1 MGYQKNVIFQKG
13 KGRRET
19 CKQVLLKME
28 EKKGNLPVEE
38 QGNVSIDTNNEVE
51 EKELELEMQLPNVEN
66 GEGRVKQAEQFD
78 VTQAEFEIY
87 NLVTDLSEIYS
98 EMYNNVGKKIDLE
111 AKENAELLLTFAD
124 FDTALAISSLL
135 SLELMNVIRT
145 VFKDDPNSI
154 QTVLTAVIKN
164 VNASM
169 EEITPEEIEPMDE
182 FDDIPDETPIV
193 YN

>member
-1 MGYQKNVIFQKG
+1 
-13 KGRRET
+13 
-19 CKQVLLKME
+19 ME
-28 EKKGNLPVEE
+28 ENKENLPVEE
-38 QGNVSIDTNNEVE
+38 QENVPTGANDEVK
-51 EKELELEMQLPNVEN
+51 EKELELEMQPPNVEN
-66 GEGRVKQAEQFD
+66 GEEKVKQAEQFD

-145 VFKDDPNSI
+145 VFQDDPESI
-154 QTVLTAVIKN
+154 QKVLTAVIKN
-164 VNASM
+164 VNTSM
-169 EEITPEEIEPMDE
+169 EEISPEEIEPMDE

>member
-1 MGYQKNVIFQKG
+1 MKENK
-13 KGRRET
+13 E
-19 CKQVLLKME
+19 
-28 EKKGNLPVEE
+28 NLPVEE
-38 QGNVSIDTNNEVE
+38 QENMPTDINRKAE
-51 EKELELEMQLPNVEN
+51 EKELELEMQPPNNKDAE
-66 GEGRVKQAEQFD
+66 ERVKQAEQFD

-87 NLVTDLSEIYS
+87 NLVTDLSKIYS

-111 AKENAELLLTFAD
+111 DKENAELLLTFAD

>member
-1 MGYQKNVIFQKG
+1 MKENK
-13 KGRRET
+13 E
-19 CKQVLLKME
+19 
-28 EKKGNLPVEE
+28 NLPVEE
-38 QGNVSIDTNNEVE
+38 QENMPTDINGKAE
-51 EKELELEMQLPNVEN
+51 EKELEMEIQPPNKDAE
-66 GEGRVKQAEQFD
+66 ERVKQAEQFD

-182 FDDIPDETPIV
+182 LDDIPDETPIV

>member
-1 MGYQKNVIFQKG
+1 
-13 KGRRET
+13 
-19 CKQVLLKME
+19 ME
-28 EKKGNLPVEE
+28 ENKENLPVEE
-38 QGNVSIDTNNEVE
+38 QENVSPDTNDEAE
-51 EKELELEMQLPNVEN
+51 EKELELEMQPPNVEN
-66 GEGRVKQAEQFD
+66 GEERVKQAEQFD

-111 AKENAELLLTFAD
+111 DKGNTELLLTFAD

-145 VFKDDPNSI
+145 VFQDDPESI
-154 QTVLTAVIKN
+154 QKVLTAVIKN
-164 VNASM
+164 VNTSM

-182 FDDIPDETPIV
+182 FSDIPDETPIV

>member
-1 MGYQKNVIFQKG
+1 MKENKEI
-13 KGRRET
+13 
-19 CKQVLLKME
+19 
-28 EKKGNLPVEE
+28 LPVEE
-38 QGNVSIDTNNEVE
+38 QENMPTDINGKAE
-51 EKELELEMQLPNVEN
+51 EKELELEMQPPNSKDAE
-66 GEGRVKQAEQFD
+66 ERVKQAEQFD

-98 EMYNNVGKKIDLE
+98 EMYNNVGKKINLE

-182 FDDIPDETPIV
+182 LDDIPDETPIV

>member
-1 MGYQKNVIFQKG
+1 
-13 KGRRET
+13 
-19 CKQVLLKME
+19 ME

-38 QGNVSIDTNNEVE
+38 QGNMSIDTNNEVE
-51 EKELELEMQLPNVEN
+51 EKKLELEMQPPNIEN
-66 GEGRVKQAEQFD
+66 GEGRIKQAEQFD

-111 AKENAELLLTFAD
+111 SKENAELLLTFAD

-145 VFKDDPNSI
+145 VFQDDPESI
-154 QTVLTAVIKN
+154 QKVLTAVIKN

-182 FDDIPDETPIV
+182 FDDIQDETPIV

>member
-1 MGYQKNVIFQKG
+1 
-13 KGRRET
+13 
-19 CKQVLLKME
+19 ME
-28 EKKGNLPVEE
+28 ENKENLPVEE
-38 QGNVSIDTNNEVE
+38 QGNVATDPNDEAE

-66 GEGRVKQAEQFD
+66 GEERVKQAEQFD

-145 VFKDDPNSI
+145 VFQDDPESI
-154 QTVLTAVIKN
+154 QKVLTAVIKN
-164 VNASM
+164 VNTSM
-169 EEITPEEIEPMDE
+169 EEISPEEIEPMDE

>member
-1 MGYQKNVIFQKG
+1 
-13 KGRRET
+13 
-19 CKQVLLKME
+19 ME
-28 EKKGNLPVEE
+28 ENKENLPVEE
-38 QGNVSIDTNNEVE
+38 QENVSPDTNDEAE
-51 EKELELEMQLPNVEN
+51 EKELELEMQPPNVGN
-66 GEGRVKQAEQFD
+66 GEERIKQAEQFD

-111 AKENAELLLTFAD
+111 DKGNTELLLTFAD

-145 VFKDDPNSI
+145 VFQDDPESI
-154 QTVLTAVIKN
+154 QKVLTAVIKN
-164 VNASM
+164 VNTSM

-182 FDDIPDETPIV
+182 FSDIPDETPIV

>member
-1 MGYQKNVIFQKG
+1 
-13 KGRRET
+13 
-19 CKQVLLKME
+19 ME
-28 EKKGNLPVEE
+28 ENKENLPVEE
-38 QGNVSIDTNNEVE
+38 QENVSPDTNDEAE
-51 EKELELEMQLPNVEN
+51 EKELELEMRPPNVEN
-66 GEGRVKQAEQFD
+66 GEERVKQAEQFD

-111 AKENAELLLTFAD
+111 DKGNTELLLTFAD

-145 VFKDDPNSI
+145 VFQDDPESI
-154 QTVLTAVIKN
+154 QKVLTAVIKN
-164 VNASM
+164 VNTSM

-182 FDDIPDETPIV
+182 FSDIPDETPIV

>member
-1 MGYQKNVIFQKG
+1 
-13 KGRRET
+13 
-19 CKQVLLKME
+19 
-28 EKKGNLPVEE
+28 
-38 QGNVSIDTNNEVE
+38 
-51 EKELELEMQLPNVEN
+51 
-66 GEGRVKQAEQFD
+66 
-78 VTQAEFEIY
+78 
-87 NLVTDLSEIYS
+87 
-98 EMYNNVGKKIDLE
+98 
-111 AKENAELLLTFAD
+111 
-124 FDTALAISSLL
+124 
-135 SLELMNVIRT
+135 MNVIRT

>member
-1 MGYQKNVIFQKG
+1 
-13 KGRRET
+13 
-19 CKQVLLKME
+19 ME

-38 QGNVSIDTNNEVE
+38 QGNMSVDTNNEVE
-51 EKELELEMQLPNVEN
+51 E
-66 GEGRVKQAEQFD
+66 
-78 VTQAEFEIY
+78 
-87 NLVTDLSEIYS
+87 S
-98 EMYNNVGKKIDLE
+98 
-111 AKENAELLLTFAD
+111 KENAELLLTFAD

-145 VFKDDPNSI
+145 VFQDDPESI
-154 QTVLTAVIKN
+154 QKVLTAVIKN

>member
-1 MGYQKNVIFQKG
+1 
-13 KGRRET
+13 
-19 CKQVLLKME
+19 ME
-28 EKKGNLPVEE
+28 ENKGNLPVDE
-38 QGNVSIDTNNEVE
+38 QGNASASTNNEVE
-51 EKELELEMQLPNVEN
+51 EKELELEIQPPNVEN
-66 GEGRVKQAEQFD
+66 GEERVKQAEQFD

-111 AKENAELLLTFAD
+111 DKENKELLLTFAD

>member
-1 MGYQKNVIFQKG
+1 
-13 KGRRET
+13 
-19 CKQVLLKME
+19 ME
-28 EKKGNLPVEE
+28 ENKENLPVEE
-38 QGNVSIDTNNEVE
+38 QENVPTGANDEVK
-51 EKELELEMQLPNVEN
+51 EKELELEMQPPNVEN
-66 GEGRVKQAEQFD
+66 GEERVKQAEQFD

-145 VFKDDPNSI
+145 VFQDDPESI
-154 QTVLTAVIKN
+154 QKVLTAVIKN
-164 VNASM
+164 VNTSM
-169 EEITPEEIEPMDE
+169 EEISPEEIEPMDE